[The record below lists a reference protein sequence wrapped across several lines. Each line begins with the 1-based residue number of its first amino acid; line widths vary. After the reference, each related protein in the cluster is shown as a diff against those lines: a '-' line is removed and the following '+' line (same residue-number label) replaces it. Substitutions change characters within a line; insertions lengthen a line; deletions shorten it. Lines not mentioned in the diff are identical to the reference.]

1 MFLDLSLDWPKYSKC
16 FERSKRFRPEG
27 YRQVKWIRTLNKWHE
42 EIMIFQFEFNQLRCC
57 EGRDKSWCQKWY
69 IETRGLSYW
78 TFNSRMDLN
87 CLGSLPV
94 WWNLPWHW
102 FKMCSKISKNPTE
115 EFCSICFWRLQQH
128 LQLCFRNG
136 KTFWLP
142 QVCARESEAE
152 LGEARLQ
159 RPGCAWEDWT
169 HFPYIHVCKYQ
180 WNIEMYLNFKPIFV
194 L

>member
-1 MFLDLSLDWPKYSKC
+1 M
-16 FERSKRFRPEG
+16 
-27 YRQVKWIRTLNKWHE
+27 NKWHE
-42 EIMIFQFEFNQLRCC
+42 EIIIFQFEFNQLRCC

-169 HFPYIHVCKYQ
+169 HLPYIHVCKYQ